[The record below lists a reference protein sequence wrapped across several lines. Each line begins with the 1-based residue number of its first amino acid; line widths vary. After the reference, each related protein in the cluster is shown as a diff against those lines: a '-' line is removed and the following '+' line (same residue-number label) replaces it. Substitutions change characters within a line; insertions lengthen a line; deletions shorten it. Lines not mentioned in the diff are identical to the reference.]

1 MKKLVIALGF
11 FDSIHKGHREILN
24 KTVAI
29 ANALGATP
37 CVFTFDGDLNAYFGK
52 TPLQVFTKSEKE
64 ETLKN
69 IGIEEIIYAPITK
82 EYLSK
87 SKDDFLQTLDKSG
100 DIVGYVCGDDF
111 SFGKNAEGKTKDLI
125 DYAKTKNRFV
135 EVVDEISLDGV
146 RVSTTAIKQ
155 MLSNGNVK
163 GANQMLT
170 VPFSVT
176 GKVIKGRGDGSKS
189 LFPTVNIE
197 VSCEKFMPKTAV
209 YAGYVIID
217 GIKFGAVINYGNA
230 PTFDYVRKVLEAY
243 IVGFNGDLYG
253 KTITLYF
260 TDYIREIVKFSS
272 IEELKERIKKDIEL
286 L

>member
-11 FDSIHKGHREILN
+11 FDSVHKGHREILN
-24 KTVAI
+24 KTVSI
-29 ANALGATP
+29 SNTLGATP

-52 TPLQVFTKSEKE
+52 TPLQVLTKNEKE

-69 IGIEEIIYAPITK
+69 IGIKEIIYAPITK

-87 SKDDFLQTLDKSG
+87 SKEQFLVTLDESG
-100 DIVGYVCGDDF
+100 DILGYVCGDDF
-111 SFGKNAEGKTKDLI
+111 SFGKNAEGKTIDLI
-125 DYAKTKNRFV
+125 NYAKTKGRFV
-135 EVVDEISLDGV
+135 EVVEEVSLDGV

-155 MLSNGNVK
+155 MLSDGNIK

-176 GKVIKGRGDGSKS
+176 GKVIKGRGDGKKS

-197 VSCEKFMPKTAV
+197 FSSEKYMPKTAV
-209 YAGYVIID
+209 YAGFVIVD
-217 GIKFGAVINYGNA
+217 GKKYRSVINYGNA
-230 PTFDYVRKVLEAY
+230 PTFDYERKVLEGY
-243 IVGFNGDLYG
+243 IVAFNGDLYG

-272 IEELKERIKKDIEL
+272 IEELKERIKKDLEFL
-286 L
+286 